1 MIEGEGL
8 FATSF
13 AYFLATATAGFG
25 QIRRSVNG
33 LADAIIRAAAA
44 KVANHSAVD
53 VFISWIRIGFEQSNC
68 RHDLARLAIAA
79 LGHLL
84 FDPGLLYS
92 VEGYSI

>member
-13 AYFLATATAGFG
+13 AYFLAAATAGFR
-25 QIRRSVNG
+25 QIRRAVNG

-44 KVANHSAVD
+44 KVANHSTVD

-68 RHDLARLAIAA
+68 
-79 LGHLL
+79 
-84 FDPGLLYS
+84 
-92 VEGYSI
+92 